1 MEFVME
7 ISDDSSCSDRNN
19 TILSTNSP
27 FPEDLI
33 KNVSIFILK
42 KHTKFERII
51 ARAEKD
57 FFGFLLNSRQIFKK
71 FFSKDENIR
80 KLIFQGT
87 GNGCEKCI
95 CFAEVFKQKIK
106 QPIFQWNV
114 LRKNQNNKSSENEKE
129 RNLITPEMFILISKD
144 PFPDEYQCLSQQ
156 TKKLNE
162 DNVVNPEFDLK
173 DLEENQRKRQVGKQ
187 FLKQNRN
194 KKANRWRRPDKIAK
208 KNVKK

>member
-1 MEFVME
+1 MHPISLILLKSKNFLVME

-57 FFGFLLNSRQIFKK
+57 FS
-71 FFSKDENIR
+71 DENIR